1 MNDNEN
7 IFLPS
12 GDGLSKI
19 TSQVVP
25 NFVKVKSCWCRTV
38 KNN

>member
-25 NFVKVKSCWCRTV
+25 NFLGVER
-38 KNN
+38 